1 MDKNYDHISSEKEI
15 LKAWETS
22 NVFAAKNR
30 PSTKSFSIIMPPP
43 NANDPLHIG
52 HAMFVTVEDILVRFH
67 RMQGEDVLW
76 LPGTDH
82 AGIETQ
88 FVFEK
93 KLAKDGKSRFD
104 FRRGELYEKI
114 WEYVQDNSKVATDQI
129 KRLGASADFSRF
141 KFTLG
146 PEIVDFVL
154 KTFDKLWKDDLVYRS
169 ERLVNYCTRCGTSY
183 SELEVD
189 WEEAADKLYFVKY
202 KVADQ
207 DKYITIATVRPET
220 IFADV
225 AIAVNPNDKKYK
237 DFVGLTVEVPMTDRV
252 VPIIASEKVDIE
264 FGTGALKIT
273 PGHDQTD
280 FEIFKEFLGKEP
292 QLGQDY
298 FLAVD
303 HRGKTT
309 DLTSIPGT
317 SVIEAREKSVTL
329 LQESGSLEKT
339 QEYVH
344 RIGKC
349 YRCARIIEPLPLPQ
363 FFIKTKPLAEAAV
376 RSLDQ
381 KETIIHGAGR
391 EAILRNWL
399 ENLRDWN
406 ISRQIVWGIRI
417 PVWYKVD
424 KHTENIWVSFL
435 AKDGVF
441 HETKA
446 LNQLLDEGFT
456 LEEIESG
463 IQRLQAASKPNEPEW
478 VVSTTRPAGDWIQ
491 ETDTFDT
498 WFSSGQWPVATLMTG
513 QEGDFEHFYPTNVME
528 TAYDIL
534 IFWVM
539 RMMLLSIYLTGKSPF
554 KDVYLHGLIRDEK
567 GQKMS
572 KSKGNVVNPLD
583 IVEKYGADA
592 LRMSLVMS
600 STPGQD
606 KNVGEGQ
613 IRGMRNMCNKIW
625 NSVRFLTMMEDD
637 TRQTSNQFDKKL
649 SEVVNEVTKLLEDLK
664 PGLAAEIAY
673 NEFWHWFC
681 DEAIEEAKQ
690 GKLSKKDIQKGMDVF
705 LKLLHPFVPFV
716 TEKCYM
722 ALHEGEI
729 LAGSQWPQSDS
740 MNS

>member
-15 LKAWETS
+15 LELWGKQNAFE
-22 NVFAAKNR
+22 AKVR
-30 PSTKSFSIIMPPP
+30 PNTKSFSIIMPPP

-67 RMQGEDVLW
+67 RMRGEDVLW

-93 KLAKDGKSRFD
+93 KLAKEGKSRFD
-104 FRRGELYEKI
+104 FRRGELYQRI

-141 KFTLG
+141 KFTLD

-154 KTFDKLWKDDLVYRS
+154 KTFEKLWKDELVYRS

-189 WEEAADKLYFVKY
+189 WEEVDDKLYFIKY
-202 KVADQ
+202 QVVG
-207 DKYITIATVRPET
+207 TGGHVTVATVRPET
-220 IFADV
+220 LFGDV
-225 AIAVNPNDKKYK
+225 AVAVNPSDKRYANLIGKK
-237 DFVGLTVEVPMTDRV
+237 LIVPMLDKE
-252 VPIIASEKVDIE
+252 VPIIDSQKVEIE

-280 FEIFKEFLGKEP
+280 FEIYKEYLGREP
-292 QLGQDY
+292 QLGHDY
-298 FLAVD
+298 HLAVD

-309 DLTSIPGT
+309 ELTTLPGV
-317 SVIEAREKSVTL
+317 SVVEARERCV
-329 LQESGSLEKT
+329 QELERLGSLEKIT
-339 QEYVH
+339 NYKHSV
-344 RIGKC
+344 GKC
-349 YRCARIIEPLPLPQ
+349 YRCGRIIEPLPLPQ
-363 FFIKTKPLAEAAV
+363 FFIKTKPLADKAIEA
-376 RSLDQ
+376 LDDN
-381 KETIIHGAGR
+381 ETKIHGAGR

-399 ENLRDWN
+399 VNLRDWN

-417 PVWYKVD
+417 PVWYKVNKD
-424 KHTENIWVSFL
+424 KDNIWVSFL
-435 AKDGVF
+435 DKQGVF
-441 HETKA
+441 HETKS
-446 LNQLLDEGFT
+446 LNLLIEEGYT
-456 LEEIESG
+456 IEEIESG
-463 IQRLQAASKPNEPEW
+463 IQRLQAASRPNEPEW
-478 VVSTTRPAGDWIQ
+478 CVSISKPDGDWIQ

-513 QEGDFEHFYPTNVME
+513 KPDDFEHFYPTSVME

-554 KDVYLHGLIRDEK
+554 ADVYLHGLIRDDK

-592 LRMSLVMS
+592 LRMSLIMS

-613 IRGMRNMCNKIW
+613 IRGMRNLCNKIW
-625 NSVRFLTMMEDD
+625 NSTRFLTMMEEGEEKNN
-637 TRQTSNQFDKKL
+637 TEFDEKL
-649 SEVVNEVTKLLEDLK
+649 NSVVSEVTKLLTDLK
-664 PGLAAEIAY
+664 PGLAAEVAY

-681 DEAIEEAKQ
+681 DSAIEEAKQ
-690 GKLSKKDIQKGMDVF
+690 GKISKKDMLRGMEVF
-705 LKLLHPFVPFV
+705 LKILHPFVPFV
-716 TEKCYM
+716 TEKCYRF
-722 ALHEGEI
+722 LHKDTL
-729 LAGSQWPQSDS
+729 LASSDWPQSAS
-740 MNS
+740 INS